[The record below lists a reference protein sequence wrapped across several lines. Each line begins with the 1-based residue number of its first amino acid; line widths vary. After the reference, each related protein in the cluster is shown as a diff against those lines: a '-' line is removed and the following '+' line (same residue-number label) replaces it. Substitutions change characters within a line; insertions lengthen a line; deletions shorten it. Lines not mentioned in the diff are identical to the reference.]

1 MTNAAVET
9 VDPLDVSRAEL
20 YAQHA
25 WEEPF
30 RYLREHAPVYRC
42 EASKFGPYWS
52 ISTYQPI
59 VDIEARPEIF
69 SSSHKYGGSITI
81 ADRPPGKRFPNF
93 INMDAP
99 EHTPQRMTVA
109 PAFVPGELRR
119 MGVDIRTRTAQILD
133 GLPWGEAFDWVDR
146 VSVELTTQM
155 LAILFDFPWED
166 RRKLPFWSDVAGNI
180 EAFADPAAQ
189 EERLKQLADMG
200 AYFQRLWD
208 ERANG
213 EPAPDLLSRMIHSEA
228 MGSMTMT
235 EFIGALTLL
244 IIGGNDTTRNTMTAM
259 AYAFD
264 KFPEER
270 AKLEA
275 DPSLTANAFMEIV
288 RWQTPLAHMR
298 RTCIADTAVE
308 GQMIRAGDKV
318 ILWYVSAN
326 RDESVFPDAARLDIT
341 RESARRTLS
350 FGYGV
355 HRCVGARLAELQVV
369 ILMEEMAKRRMRVKV
384 LAEPTRVAQSFVN
397 GYESMT
403 VELERY

>member
-1 MTNAAVET
+1 MTEPLASAA
-9 VDPLDVSRAEL
+9 DPLDVSRAEL
-20 YAQHA
+20 YAQHG

-30 RYLREHAPVYRC
+30 RYLREHDPVHYC
-42 EASKFGPYWS
+42 PSSKFGPYWS

-59 VDIEARPEIF
+59 IDIEARPEIF

-99 EHTPQRMTVA
+99 EHTAQRMTVA
-109 PAFVPGELRR
+109 PAFVSAELRR

-133 GLPWGEAFDWVDR
+133 GLPWGEPFDWVDR

-180 EAFADPAAQ
+180 EAFSDPAAQ
-189 EERLKQLADMG
+189 EERLKNLADMG

-208 ERANG
+208 ERVSG
-213 EPAPDLLSRMIHSEA
+213 DPAPDLLSRMIHSEA
-228 MGSMTMT
+228 MGAMSMP
-235 EFIGALTLL
+235 EFIGALSLL
-244 IIGGNDTTRNTMTAM
+244 IIGGNDTTRNTMTAL

-264 KFPEER
+264 KFPDQR
-270 AKLEA
+270 ARLEA
-275 DPSLTANAFMEIV
+275 DPSLAGQAFSEIV

-298 RTCIADTAVE
+298 RTCVTDTEVE
-308 GQMIRAGDKV
+308 GQTIKGGDKV
-318 ILWYVSAN
+318 ILWYISAN
-326 RDESVFPDAARLDIT
+326 RDESVFPNADRLDIT
-341 RESARRTLS
+341 RENARRHLA

-369 ILMEEMAKRRMRVKV
+369 ILMEEMAKRRMRVQV
-384 LAEPTRVAQSFVN
+384 VDEPVRVAQSFVN

-403 VELERY
+403 VKLGQY